1 MALNFCN
8 NNSLSAITAI
18 PSSISGGALTLISTQ
33 TASSSATLSFTSGID
48 STYKKYIFKFINL
61 HPATNNAY
69 LTFQASIDG
78 GSNYNVAT
86 TSTIFSAYHD
96 EADTATALG
105 YNTSRDAVQSTSFI
119 PLQVD
124 GVSNNND
131 GSSVGVFHLFD
142 PSNTTFVKHFFHA
155 DQNMAQTTAYSSNAY
170 ASGYINTTSAVN
182 AMQFKFHSGNIDS
195 GVIKLYGV
203 S

>member
-8 NNSLSAITAI
+8 NNSLSAITSIPAAI
-18 PSSISGGALTLISTQ
+18 TGGSLNLISTQ
-33 TASSSATLSFTSGID
+33 TASSSASLSFTSDID
-48 STYKKYIFKFINL
+48 STYKEYIFRFINL

-78 GSNYNVAT
+78 GSNYNVST

-96 EADTATALG
+96 EADSATSLG
-105 YNTSRDAVQSTSFI
+105 YNTSRDAAQSTSFI

-124 GVSNNND
+124 GVSNNAD
-131 GSSVGVFHLFD
+131 GSSVGIFHLFD
-142 PSNTTFVKHFFHA
+142 PSNTTFVKQFFYT
-155 DQNMAQTTAYSSNAY
+155 DQNMAQTSAYCSYYFSV
-170 ASGYINTTSAVN
+170 SKLNTTSAVN
-182 AMQFKFHSGNIDS
+182 AIQFKFHSGNIDS